1 MTIQKS
7 TKLADAVLSMVEFL
21 SVDTLRLYAEP
32 YQNGREHGWA
42 LSAFGDMTNKK
53 AVFSEYRNTDEI
65 VLYTGKGVDF
75 SMQGNVPSDKA
86 WGNKNFFS
94 HNAVTECANYIVK
107 YFSK

>member
-1 MTIQKS
+1 MISKS
-7 TKLADAVLSMVEFL
+7 MMLADAVLAMVDFL
-21 SVDTLRLYAEP
+21 SGDLNLYLEP

-65 VLYTGKGVDF
+65 VLYTGRGVDF

-86 WGNKNFFS
+86 WGNKQFFS
-94 HNAVTECANYIVK
+94 NSAVTECANYIVE